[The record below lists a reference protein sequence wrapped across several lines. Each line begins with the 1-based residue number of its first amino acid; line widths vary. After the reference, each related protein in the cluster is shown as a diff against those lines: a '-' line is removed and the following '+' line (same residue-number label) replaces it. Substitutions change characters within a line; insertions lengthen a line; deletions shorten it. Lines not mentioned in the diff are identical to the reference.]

1 MTDVGTST
9 AITVPVAQR
18 TSRGTG
24 VGRTFRESRAA
35 YMLLAPFLILFI
47 LVLAYPLLYSL
58 YLSLFDA
65 TLNKTPTFVGDTNF
79 THLFTDAEF
88 LTALRNTVFFTVFVV
103 IGETVIPLFLAIAM
117 NEHFPFR
124 TLFRTAYFLPVVTSW
139 VVVSLI
145 WSMLFGQQ
153 GLVNEF
159 IQVVGFSPQP
169 FLSNSSQAMLIIIA
183 ASIWKNLGYY
193 MVIYLAALQGVP
205 QELYEAAAVD
215 GATKWRQTW
224 HIAIPAL
231 RPVIYFVLTIT
242 IIRSMQVF
250 EQSFI
255 ITNGGPL
262 NATLSL
268 VQLLYR
274 HAFVNLEFGYG
285 SAIATFLL
293 VVLVALAMFNRRV
306 HDLIVQ

>member
-1 MTDVGTST
+1 MSDATS
-9 AITVPVAQR
+9 AISVPITRPAR
-18 TSRGTG
+18 RGTQI
-24 VGRTFRESRAA
+24 GRSLRESRAA
-35 YMLLAPFLILFI
+35 YMLLAPFLLLFV

-58 YLSLFDA
+58 FLSLFNA
-65 TLNKTPTFVGDTNF
+65 TLNRTPTFVGAGNF
-79 THLFTDAEF
+79 TELFTDPDF
-88 LTALRNTVFFTVFVV
+88 LTALRNTTFFTVFVV
-103 IGETVIPLFLAIAM
+103 IGETVLPLFLAIAM
-117 NEHFPFR
+117 NEHLPFR
-124 TLFRTAYFLPVVTSW
+124 TFLRTTYFLPVVTSW

-145 WSMLFGQQ
+145 WSMLFAQQ

-159 IQVVGFSPQP
+159 IELAGFSPQP
-169 FLSNSSQAMLIIIA
+169 FLSNAGQAMGIIIA
-183 ASIWKNLGYY
+183 VSIWKNLGYY

-215 GATKWRQTW
+215 GANKLRQTW

-262 NATLSL
+262 NATLSI

-293 VVLVALAMFNRRV
+293 AVLVALALLNRRV
-306 HDLIVQ
+306 HEFLVQ

>member
-1 MTDVGTST
+1 MSDVPAS
-9 AITVPVAQR
+9 AISVPVAR
-18 TSRGTG
+18 PASRATQI
-24 VGRTFRESRAA
+24 GRTWRESRTA
-35 YMLLAPFLILFI
+35 YMLLSPFLILFI
-47 LVLAYPLLYSL
+47 LVLAYPLLYTL
-58 YLSLFDA
+58 YLSFFNA
-65 TLNKTPTFVGDTNF
+65 TLNRTPTFVGASNF
-79 THLFTDAEF
+79 TQLFTDADF

-103 IGETVIPLFLAIAM
+103 IGETVIPLFLAVAM
-117 NEHFPFR
+117 NEHLPFR
-124 TLFRTAYFLPVVTSW
+124 TFLRTTYFLPVVTSW

-145 WSMLFGQQ
+145 WSMLFSQQ
-153 GLVNEF
+153 GLVNGF
-159 IQVVGFSPQP
+159 IQVAGFSPQP
-169 FLSNSSQAMLIIIA
+169 FLSDAGQAMGIIIG

-215 GATKWRQTW
+215 GASKIRQTW

-231 RPVIYFVLTIT
+231 RPVIYFVFTIT

-262 NATLSL
+262 NATLSI

-285 SAIATFLL
+285 SAIAAFLL
-293 VVLVALAMFNRRV
+293 VVLVVLAVLNRRV
-306 HDLIVQ
+306 HDFLVQ

>member
-1 MTDVGTST
+1 MSDATS
-9 AITVPVAQR
+9 ALSVPVAR
-18 TSRGTG
+18 PAGRGSQIAKTW
-24 VGRTFRESRAA
+24 RESRAA
-35 YMLLAPFLILFI
+35 YMLLSPFLLLFI

-58 YLSLFDA
+58 YLSFFNA
-65 TLNKTPTFVGDTNF
+65 TLNKAPAFVGAGNF
-79 THLFTDAEF
+79 GTLFADPDF

-103 IGETVIPLFLAIAM
+103 IGETVLPLFLAIAM
-117 NEHFPFR
+117 NEHLPLR
-124 TLFRTAYFLPVVTSW
+124 TFLRTTYFLPVVTSW

-145 WSMLFGQQ
+145 WSMLFAQQ
-153 GLVNEF
+153 GMVNE
-159 IQVVGFSPQP
+159 IIEVAGFSPQP
-169 FLSNSSQAMLIIIA
+169 FLSNAGQAMGIIIA
-183 ASIWKNLGYY
+183 VSIWKNLGYY

-205 QELYEAAAVD
+205 QELYEAASVD
-215 GATKWRQTW
+215 GANKLRQTW
-224 HIAIPAL
+224 HIAVPAL
-231 RPVIYFVLTIT
+231 RPVIYFVFTIT

-262 NATLSL
+262 NATLSI

-293 VVLVALAMFNRRV
+293 VVLVALALLNRRV
-306 HDLIVQ
+306 HDFLVQ

>member
-1 MTDVGTST
+1 VTDVRAS
-9 AITVPVAQR
+9 AMSVPVVRPAPRGRRVAR
-18 TSRGTG
+18 TLRQSQ
-24 VGRTFRESRAA
+24 AA
-35 YMLLAPFLILFI
+35 YMLLAPFLLLFI

-58 YLSLFDA
+58 YLSVFDA
-65 TLNKTPTFVGDTNF
+65 TLNKAPAFVGDGNF
-79 THLFTDAEF
+79 AHLAVDGEF
-88 LTALRNTVFFTVFVV
+88 LTALRNTAFFTVFVV
-103 IGETVIPLFLAIAM
+103 VGETVLPLFMAIAM
-117 NEHFPFR
+117 NEYIPFR
-124 TLFRTAYFLPVVTSW
+124 TLLRTAYFLPVVTSW

-145 WSMLFGQQ
+145 WSMLFAQQ
-153 GLVNEF
+153 GLVNEI
-159 IQVVGFSPQP
+159 IQTVGVSPQP
-169 FLSNSSQAMLIIIA
+169 FFSDSGQAMSIVIA
-183 ASIWKNLGYY
+183 VSIWKNLGYY

-205 QELYEAAAVD
+205 QELFEAAAVD
-215 GATKWRQTW
+215 GASKWRQTW
-224 HIAIPAL
+224 HVAIPSL

-255 ITNGGPL
+255 MTNGGPL

-293 VVLVALAMFNRRV
+293 VVLVALALLNRRV
-306 HDLIVQ
+306 HELIVQ

>member
-1 MTDVGTST
+1 MSDATS
-9 AITVPVAQR
+9 AISVPVAQPAR
-18 TSRGTG
+18 RGTQI
-24 VGRTFRESRAA
+24 GRTFRESRTA
-35 YMLLAPFLILFI
+35 YMLLAPFLILFL

-58 YLSLFDA
+58 YLSFFNA
-65 TLNKTPTFVGDTNF
+65 TLNKAPTFVGDGNF
-79 THLFTDAEF
+79 AQLATDADF

-103 IGETVIPLFLAIAM
+103 IGETVLPLFLAIAM
-117 NEHFPFR
+117 NEHLPFR
-124 TLFRTAYFLPVVTSW
+124 TFLRTTYFLPVVTSW

-145 WSMLFGQQ
+145 WSMMFSQQ
-153 GLVNEF
+153 GLVNGF
-159 IQVVGFSPQP
+159 IAAVGFSPEP
-169 FLSNSSQAMLIIIA
+169 FLSDAGQAMGIIIA
-183 ASIWKNLGYY
+183 VSIWKNLGYY

-215 GATKWRQTW
+215 GASKIRQTW

-231 RPVIYFVLTIT
+231 RPVIYFVFTIT

-262 NATLSL
+262 NATLML
-268 VQLLYR
+268 VVLLYR

-285 SAIATFLL
+285 SAIAAFLL
-293 VVLVALAMFNRRV
+293 VVLVALALLNRRV
-306 HDLIVQ
+306 HDFLVQ